1 MKTLSTGEK
10 ISLGFMLF
18 SIFFGAGNL
27 IFPPALGQ
35 LAGTNY
41 FSAITGFLITGV
53 GLPFLGVL
61 SVGLLG
67 GSFKTVMSKRTH
79 PLFIT
84 SLFTILYLTI
94 GPLFAIPRTG
104 AVAFEIGLKSFVASD
119 SIALYQF
126 LYTLLF
132 FGITYYVALN
142 PHKIVD
148 RIGKILTPLL
158 LLFLAMLLSQ
168 VFIAPM
174 GDLQAPLAGYR
185 ENALLQGFQDGYLT
199 MDLLASLSFGA
210 IVINAIMDK
219 GVTHPLAITKN
230 CLIAG
235 MISVSLMSLVY
246 VSLGYM
252 GATGVSIF
260 GQSENGGIILSK
272 AAAFYFGDAG
282 AVLLAFI
289 ITFACLTTSCGLVA
303 ACSTYFSNLSGGRLK
318 YSTLAFAFSLFSMAA
333 ANIGLSQLIT
343 ISVPFL
349 VMIYPIVIVL
359 VLLTLMN
366 GLFQGRR
373 QVYQHSLFLTSLFS
387 LFCGLEAANLPLANI
402 TEIFQAYLPLYT
414 VNLGWVVPAI
424 VGIVTGYVH
433 SCLKTAAYERLADSG
448 SSNE

>member
-1 MKTLSTGEK
+1 MKTLSTGER

-67 GSFKTVMSKRTH
+67 GSFKSVMSKRTH
-79 PLFIT
+79 PVFIT
-84 SLFTILYLTI
+84 ILFTILYLTI

-104 AVAFEIGLKSFVASD
+104 AVAFEIGLRSLVEPTD
-119 SIALYQF
+119 TALYQF
-126 LYTLLF
+126 MYTLVF
-132 FGITYYVALN
+132 FGITYWVALN

-158 LLFLAMLLSQ
+158 LLFLIILLSQ
-168 VFIAPM
+168 AFISPLGAM
-174 GDLQAPLAGYR
+174 QAPIAGYR
-185 ENALLQGFQDGYLT
+185 DTAFLQGFQDGYLT

-219 GVTHPLAITKN
+219 GVTNPIAITKN

-235 MISVSLMSLVY
+235 VISVSLMSLVY

-252 GATGVSIF
+252 GATGTTVF
-260 GQSENGGIILSK
+260 GQSENGGVILAK
-272 AAAFYFGDAG
+272 ASSFYFGTAG
-282 AVLLAFI
+282 TILLAFI

-303 ACSTYFSNLSGGRLK
+303 ACSTYFNKLTGGRIK
-318 YSTLAFAFSLFSMAA
+318 YSTLALVFSLFSMAA
-333 ANIGLSQLIT
+333 ANVGLSQLIA

-366 GLFQGRR
+366 SLFQGR
-373 QVYQHSLFLTSLFS
+373 YQIYHHSLILTFAFS
-387 LFCGLEAANLPLANI
+387 LFNGLEAANLPVSGI
-402 TEIFQAYLPLYT
+402 TELFQTYLPLYT
-414 VNLGWVVPAI
+414 VKLGWVVPAI
-424 VGIVTGYVH
+424 IGIITGYIH
-433 SCLKTAAYERLADSG
+433 SCIKTPVYSHLAESRAQ
-448 SSNE
+448 NE